1 MVQSNNATEPYVDPG
16 RAQEVD
22 LHARDTAWRHLAAG
36 RGGALELFKR
46 RSVYF
51 VRDSPYKI

>member
-1 MVQSNNATEPYVDPG
+1 MVQSNNVTEPYVDPG

-36 RGGALELFKR
+36 RRGGAIQTPLSIF
-46 RSVYF
+46 RS
-51 VRDSPYKI
+51 